1 MRVLLDTHIALWAV
15 VGSRR
20 LAPRAKELILAAD
33 DVFVSVASL
42 SEIATKHALGRG
54 DAPISSARAPQAF
67 SVAGYALLDIR
78 PSHAL
83 AVERR
88 APILGGP
95 FDQMLVAQAL
105 VEPVTL
111 IMRDV
116 LVASCRSA
124 ISKVG

>member
-1 MRVLLDTHIALWAV
+1 M
-15 VGSRR
+15 
-20 LAPRAKELILAAD
+20 
-33 DVFVSVASL
+33 
-42 SEIATKHALGRG
+42 
-54 DAPISSARAPQAF
+54 PISSARALQAF
-67 SVAGYALLDIR
+67 SGAGYALLGIR

-95 FDQMLVAQAL
+95 FDRMLVAQAL

-111 IMRDV
+111 ITRDV